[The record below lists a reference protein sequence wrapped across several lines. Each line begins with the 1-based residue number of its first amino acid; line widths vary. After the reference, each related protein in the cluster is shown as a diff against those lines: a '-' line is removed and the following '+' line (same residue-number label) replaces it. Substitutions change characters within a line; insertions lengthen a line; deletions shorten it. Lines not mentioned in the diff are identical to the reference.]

1 MYAPAL
7 ALTPADVSSIKGLV
21 KPYID
26 ACLKRDWDKLLDM
39 ATDDLV
45 VLPPDEPMLSG
56 RKKIFTWL
64 EAYPTIKLFDI
75 EVDHVEG
82 QDHFAMAYGRFNQTV
97 EAKGKTTKLT
107 GKFVNTFRRDDHGQW
122 LFACHTWNFNAPSAT
137 R

>member
-7 ALTPADVSSIKGLV
+7 ALTPADTSSIKGLV

-39 ATDDLV
+39 STDDFV
-45 VLPPDEPMLSG
+45 VLPPDEPLLSD
-56 RKKIFTWL
+56 RKKIRTWL
-64 EAYPTIKLFDI
+64 EAYPTIKQLEI

-82 QDHFAMAYGRFNQTV
+82 QDHFAMAYGHFNETLEV
-97 EAKGKTTKLT
+97 KGKVSKVT
-107 GKFVNTFRRDDHGQW
+107 GKFVNTYRRDDHGKW
-122 LFACHTWNFNAPSAT
+122 LFASQIWNWNTPAST